1 MICYHRK
8 GSLVNSDG
16 VFFCLQVHGNLS
28 AGHGLLVELI
38 ITFQLVFTIFASCDS
53 KRTDVTGSIALAI
66 GISVAIGHLFAVSF
80 HVPLNNGSTL
90 FSLTLQLA

>member
-1 MICYHRK
+1 MPKKYTLQIVALLRPRLLLQFRW
-8 GSLVNSDG
+8 SILLS
-16 VFFCLQVHGNLS
+16 LQVHGNLT

-66 GISVAIGHLFAVSF
+66 GFSVAIGHLFAVSF
-80 HVPLNNGSTL
+80 KSI
-90 FSLTLQLA
+90 

>member
-1 MICYHRK
+1 MFPC
-8 GSLVNSDG
+8 LNSDG
-16 VFFCLQVHGNLS
+16 AFFSLQVHGNLS

-66 GISVAIGHLFAVSF
+66 GFSVAIGHLFAVSF
-80 HVPLNNGSTL
+80 QAHLSN
-90 FSLTLQLA
+90 

>member
-1 MICYHRK
+1 M
-8 GSLVNSDG
+8 DG
-16 VFFCLQVHGNLS
+16 GAWQAAVHGVTRVGHS

-80 HVPLNNGSTL
+80 QVPLNNGSTL